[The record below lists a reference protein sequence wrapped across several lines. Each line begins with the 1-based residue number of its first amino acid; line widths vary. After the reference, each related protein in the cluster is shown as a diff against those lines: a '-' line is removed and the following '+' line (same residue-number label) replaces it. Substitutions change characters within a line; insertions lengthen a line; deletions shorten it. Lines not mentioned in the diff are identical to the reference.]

1 MSSDGCVAKED
12 VQMKVPLQVTFRHTD
27 RSDSVEARIRERA
40 EKLDRIFNQIV
51 TGRVVV
57 DLPAQRHRKGKV
69 FLVRIDI
76 TVPGKELVVNRD
88 PLLNHA
94 HEDVYVAVEDAFDAM
109 ERILKEY
116 SREIQGEVKRDV
128 VQDRGLVGTIFPEE
142 GYGFIQTRDG
152 RDVYFHRN
160 SVLNGGFERLRQG
173 TEVRYNEEDGEKGPQ
188 ASTVDIAGSA

>member
-1 MSSDGCVAKED
+1 
-12 VQMKVPLQVTFRHTD
+12 MKAPLQVTFRHVD
-27 RSDSVEARIRERA
+27 RSDGVEERIRERA
-40 EKLDRIFNQIV
+40 QKLDRIYDQIT

-88 PLLNHA
+88 PQLNHA

-116 SREIQGEVKRDV
+116 SREIQGEIKRDV
-128 VQDRGLVGTIFPEE
+128 AQDRGLVGRVFPEE
-142 GYGFIQTRDG
+142 GYGFIQTSDG
-152 RDVYFHRN
+152 RDVYFHKN

-173 TEVRYNEEDGEKGPQ
+173 TQVRFKEEEGEKGPQ
-188 ASTVDIAGSA
+188 ASTVDIAGGASTGSV